1 MPCFHAGVRLFT
13 SIGHQK
19 AQRLAAEMLL
29 PRSNLREEE
38 LRKSANIDRKYK
50 IRAKI
55 GQHLVRYCMHE
66 DAKRA
71 SFWAYER
78 VSPSRA
84 KNSISRSLSPA
95 ANPFDESHGGGL
107 PKGAL
112 AALGS

>member
-1 MPCFHAGVRLFT
+1 
-13 SIGHQK
+13 
-19 AQRLAAEMLL
+19 MLL

-95 ANPFDESHGGGL
+95 ANPFDESHKQPVIWGGWAKEGVKVNEDL
-107 PKGAL
+107 CGQL
-112 AALGS
+112 